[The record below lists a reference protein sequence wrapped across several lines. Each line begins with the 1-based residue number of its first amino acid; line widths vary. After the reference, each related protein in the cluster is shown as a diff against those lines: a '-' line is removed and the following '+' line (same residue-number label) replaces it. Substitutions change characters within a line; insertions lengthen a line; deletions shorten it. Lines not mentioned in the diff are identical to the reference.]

1 MQKSEHYKTPKNV
14 FQFLIKKSILMEL
27 YISFNYIG
35 KIVMLKNLSPEE
47 RRSEEITIISAG
59 VKIEGKVKSNGNI
72 RVEGEIQGDIVSQGN
87 VVIGSNGEV
96 NGQINGDS
104 IAIGGNVTG
113 TVRAKNRLTIEEKGN
128 LQGDI
133 FTKSLIVKEGA
144 KFDGKCKMGE

>member
-1 MQKSEHYKTPKNV
+1 
-14 FQFLIKKSILMEL
+14 
-27 YISFNYIG
+27 
-35 KIVMLKNLSPEE
+35 MLKNLSPEE
-47 RRSEEITIISAG
+47 RKSEETTIISAG

-72 RVEGEIQGDIVSQGN
+72 RVEGEIQGDIISQGN

-113 TVRAKNRLTIEEKGN
+113 TVKAKSRLTLEEKGN